1 MELVFVY
8 GTLKSGERAS
18 WLMSGHGEKVC
29 DGAVTGRL
37 IDLGAF
43 PGLLTDSDGD
53 VFGEVWLVEEYSI
66 AALDQYE
73 GEGVLYDRIRA
84 EVRCADGNLLNCW
97 TYRYRSQG
105 GKHLEIE
112 GGTWVSKKSLNP
124 IDSECR

>member
-29 DGAVTGRL
+29 DGVVTGRL

-53 VFGEVWLVEEYSI
+53 VFGELWLVEDYAI
-66 AALDQYE
+66 TALDQYE
-73 GEGVLYDRIRA
+73 GEGVLYDRIRV
-84 EVRCADGNLLNCW
+84 EVRCDHGIQQNVW
-97 TYRYRSQG
+97 TYRYRDSG
-105 GKHLEIE
+105 GKHREIE
-112 GGTWVSKKSLNP
+112 GGTWISKNRLNP
-124 IDSECR
+124 IDSSCR